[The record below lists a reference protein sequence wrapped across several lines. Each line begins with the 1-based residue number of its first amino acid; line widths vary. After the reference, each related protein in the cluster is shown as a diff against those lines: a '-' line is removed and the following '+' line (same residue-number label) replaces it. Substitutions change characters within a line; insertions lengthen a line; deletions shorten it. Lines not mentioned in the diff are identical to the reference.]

1 MTGGVSIPLHLA
13 VHVLGLTVAAGLA
26 AYGLARR
33 RGAGSAWPG
42 LVVGGGLLAVS
53 HVATGAL
60 LTGDLAWPVYLRAA
74 GYAGIA
80 VGAAGRLV
88 GLGVVV
94 AVAPPAAHIAA
105 GVAGAAAAVAS
116 ARGVLGRGRASL
128 PLAAGLALWAAGDLV
143 SRTDA
148 TWAAVL
154 SLAGSAAAGGW
165 LLLRARRSLY
175 AQVVGAFT
183 AVLLVL
189 VIALAA
195 ASGVIFS
202 LDIER
207 DQLQT
212 LETQAAARALQ
223 FTDEWPG
230 ELRRLATPLAGDR
243 LAAELADVSQGERA
257 GLDGRAASIAAFP
270 GVDVAVLLTRD
281 GQVAGSADPRRG
293 EPGPLPAA
301 DEAAIAGAE
310 LIAPSYQGADATG
323 LLAFGEEQLLAIGA
337 VPVAPRQDGQL
348 ALDQQSGVL
357 VLGRRITDPGVVAD
371 IAEAGAAE
379 ATILVSGSDA
389 ASSLGA
395 EDSQAVAEA
404 VASGARS
411 QVTTVRGDR
420 RFVTAVPLRD
430 DDGAMLG
437 QLVLT
442 LDATTLAGAE
452 EDAARTLFLAGVA
465 GLLVAGLLA
474 GVLSSRT
481 TRPVRDLTAAAER
494 VAAGD
499 FDVQLGTERRDE
511 VGRLALAFDDMATSL
526 SEREE
531 ALRRAA
537 TTEAELRHRL
547 EVITG
552 SMGEAL
558 VAVDRDGTITTANP
572 AAAALLGRERE
583 ELLGTD
589 IARQLLGYEVGGE
602 PLLAALG
609 GASHRGTAAARGSI
623 VRGRTGTPV
632 AATAAPLTDD
642 DGALLGRVYVLRDVT
657 GEVEAERMKTE
668 FLSNISHELR
678 TPLTPIKGYAE
689 VLRNRELDHVRVVDF
704 AGNISLAAQRLER
717 IIGMLVDFAA
727 LEAGRM
733 EVDIVPTDVSDVVDD
748 VLEDWRNRHP
758 DRKFVRRIARDLDHV
773 FVDPRLLHRV
783 LEELI
788 DNAVKFSD
796 DTISILGRWGDEGT
810 VDLII
815 RDRGE
820 GIDDEA
826 LEQIHEDFRQVDGSA
841 TRRFGGLGLG
851 LSIVMRIL
859 ERFNADVTVRSE
871 EGEGTDVVV
880 HLPPEER

>member
-33 RGAGSAWPG
+33 REAGPAWPG

-60 LTGDLAWPVYLRAA
+60 LTGDLAWPIYLRAA

-88 GLGVVV
+88 GVSVVV

-105 GVAGAAAAVAS
+105 GVAGAAAAIAS

-128 PLAAGLALWAAGDLV
+128 PLAAGLALWAGGDLV
-143 SRTDA
+143 ARTDV

-223 FTDEWPG
+223 FTDDWPR
-230 ELRRLATPLAGDR
+230 ELRRIATPLAGDR
-243 LAAELADVSQGERA
+243 LAAELADVARGERA

-270 GVDVAVLLTRD
+270 GVDLAALLTRD
-281 GQVAGSADPRRG
+281 GQVAGSADLGRG
-293 EPGPLPAA
+293 EAGPLPAA
-301 DEAAIAGAE
+301 DEATIVGAE
-310 LIAPSYQGADATG
+310 LIAPGYQGADATG
-323 LLAFGEEQLLAIGA
+323 LLAFGDEQLVAIGA
-337 VPVAPRQDGQL
+337 VPVAPREDGQP
-348 ALDQQSGVL
+348 ALDRQAGVL

-371 IAEAGAAE
+371 IADAGAAE
-379 ATILVSGSDA
+379 ATLLVSGSDA

-395 EDSQAVAEA
+395 EASQALAEVVAA
-404 VASGARS
+404 GARS
-411 QVTTVRGDR
+411 QVTSVLGER

-430 DDGAMLG
+430 DEGATLG

-474 GVLSSRT
+474 GALSSRT

-494 VAAGD
+494 IAAGD

-537 TTEAELRHRL
+537 ATEAELRHRL

-558 VAVDRDGTITTANP
+558 IAVDRSGTITTANP
-572 AAAALLGRERE
+572 AAAELLGRARE
-583 ELLGTD
+583 DLLGTD
-589 IARQLLGYEVGGE
+589 IARQLLGYEVSGE

-609 GASHRGTAAARGSI
+609 GANHRGTAAARGSI
-623 VRGRTGTPV
+623 ARGRTGTPV

-689 VLRNRELDHVRVVDF
+689 VLRNREVDRVRVVDF

-748 VLEDWRNRHP
+748 VLEDWRHRHP
-758 DRKFVRRIARDLDHV
+758 DRKFVRRIARDLDDV
-773 FVDPRLLHRV
+773 LVDPRLLHRV

-796 DTISILGRWGDEGT
+796 DTISILGRWGDDGS

-820 GIDDEA
+820 GIDAEA

-851 LSIVMRIL
+851 LSIVIRIL